1 MLGFEPSTHNCFS
14 NVRPL
19 AAMYIRPWT
28 AMGREVTRG
37 QGDAPPPGPGH
48 ERVVEDME
56 KRDLALLLP
65 QDKE

>member
-1 MLGFEPSTHNCFS
+1 
-14 NVRPL
+14 
-19 AAMYIRPWT
+19 
-28 AMGREVTRG
+28 MGREVTRG